1 MKEVERMS
9 EKKKEKGLKVK
20 TFVTEVKIFQTMK
33 ALRDLDDQV
42 NRFIAENGVRK
53 VISVSDTAT
62 TDNTGATIGLIRVLS
77 YEA

>member
-1 MKEVERMS
+1 MS

-33 ALRDLDDQV
+33 ELRELDDQV
-42 NRFIAENGVRK
+42 NRFIVESGVRK
-53 VISVSDTAT
+53 VISASDTAT
-62 TDNTGATIGLIRVLS
+62 TDNTGATIGLIRVLT